1 MTITVIATQYFRR
14 DAKKLLKKY
23 RSLKDEL
30 KELSESLIEDPTQGV
45 KITENAYKIRL
56 AVKSKG
62 RGKSGGL
69 RVITYVYVKIQ
80 KNDEL
85 TRVYLLT
92 IYDKSDIDNLSDNII
107 KQYINEIQQ
116 EIDKE
121 IDPPETFDD
130 EEEDDDSPDS
140 EDE

>member
-30 KELSESLIEDPTQGV
+30 RELSESLIEVPTQGV
-45 KITENAYKIRL
+45 QITENAYKIRL

-80 KNDEL
+80 KDDET
-85 TRVYLLT
+85 TRIYLLT
-92 IYDKSDIDNLSDNII
+92 IYDKSDTDNLSDNII
-107 KQYINEIQQ
+107 KEYIDEIQE

-121 IDPPETFDD
+121 IDLPETS
-130 EEEDDDSPDS
+130 EDDSDDDTSDS

>member
-30 KELSESLIEDPTQGV
+30 KELSESLTENPKQGV
-45 KITENAYKIRL
+45 EITENAYKIRL

-80 KNDEL
+80 KDDET

-107 KQYINEIQQ
+107 KEYIDEIQQ

-121 IDPPETFDD
+121 IDLPETSGD
-130 EEEDDDSPDS
+130 EDDDDDS
-140 EDE
+140 DSDEE

>member
-23 RSLKDEL
+23 RSLKNEL
-30 KELSESLIEDPTQGV
+30 KELSESLTEDPRKGV
-45 KITENAYKIRL
+45 QITENAYKIRL

-80 KNDEL
+80 KDDET

-107 KQYINEIQQ
+107 KEYIDDIQK

-121 IDPPETFDD
+121 IDLSETSDD
-130 EEEDDDSPDS
+130 EDDDSPDS
-140 EDE
+140 EEE

>member
-30 KELSESLIEDPTQGV
+30 KGLSESLTEDPTQGV
-45 KITENAYKIRL
+45 QITENAYKIRL

-80 KNDEL
+80 KDDET
-85 TRVYLLT
+85 TRVYLLA
-92 IYDKSDIDNLSDNII
+92 IYDKSDIDNLSDNVI
-107 KQYINEIQQ
+107 KQYIDEIKQ

-121 IDPPETFDD
+121 IDLPETSDD
-130 EEEDDDSPDS
+130 ENDDDSSDS
-140 EDE
+140 EE